1 MCERVRE
8 RRMEKGLETKEE
20 TRKINNI
27 EIKNGNMTVLWPAV
41 SSVVKK
47 FSSQSDFLGS
57 IA

>member
-27 EIKNGNMTVLWPAV
+27 EIKNGNMKVLWPAV